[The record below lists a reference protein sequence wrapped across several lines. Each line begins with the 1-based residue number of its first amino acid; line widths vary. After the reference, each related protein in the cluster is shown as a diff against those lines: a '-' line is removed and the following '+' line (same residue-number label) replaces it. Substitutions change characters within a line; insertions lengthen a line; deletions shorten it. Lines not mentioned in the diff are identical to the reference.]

1 LSDRL
6 VRMGIDVGGTHTKAV
21 AIDNATHEIIG
32 KSSVKT
38 THDDVAGVALGVVQ
52 AFNNC
57 LKENNIDPEDVV
69 FVAHSTT
76 QATNALIEGDVATV
90 GILGMGTVRT
100 GALLAKIQTHLK
112 DINLGNGRRIHIVHE
127 FLSEKNINHENV
139 KNAVLRLKEKG
150 ATVIVA
156 SKSYGVDDMADEQ
169 FVFDISHDE
178 LGLETTMASDI
189 TKLYGLSRRTR
200 TAAINASILPKMLN
214 TANQTEQ
221 SVRNA
226 GVKVP
231 LMIMRGDGGVMEIN
245 EMKKRP
251 VLTMLSGPAAS
262 VMGSLMY
269 LRASNGVYFEVGGTT
284 TNIGVIKDGRPAID
298 YSMVGGYRT
307 YISSLDV
314 RVEGVAGGSMI
325 RLNKQGVHSVGPRS
339 AHIAGLD
346 YAVFTPV
353 EEIVEPELE
362 LFSPKEGDPSDYVA
376 IKLKSGKRI
385 TVTNSCAANVLGLV
399 HEGDFSYGN
408 PESARR
414 AMEPIAAYLGKT
426 VEEVATQIMERSYEK
441 VAPIIEDLA
450 RKYRLEHDQISL
462 VGVGGGATSLIRYV
476 AKKMDV
482 KYSVPDNAEVI
493 SSIGV
498 ALAMVRD
505 VVERVVPNP
514 TPEDIR
520 AIKVEAI
527 DKAVESGAEP
537 SSVEVH
543 IEIDA
548 QTSKLTAIA
557 TGSTEVK
564 TTDLLKEC
572 DEEEA
577 RKLAS
582 EDLRV
587 DSDSVNLAGQTRGF
601 YAYEANVKNKNAV
614 RILDKKGFIKV
625 QRNDGKVEVCKPGS
639 YRTVVSKMWE
649 DLAVYKSDAIL
660 RPDYY
665 VCFGARVMDFNG
677 SSELNN
683 ILMLMEVELNMLD
696 GNDDIMIIGCK
707 NQI

>member
-1 LSDRL
+1 
-6 VRMGIDVGGTHTKAV
+6 
-21 AIDNATHEIIG
+21 
-32 KSSVKT
+32 
-38 THDDVAGVALGVVQ
+38 
-52 AFNNC
+52 
-57 LKENNIDPEDVV
+57 
-69 FVAHSTT
+69 
-76 QATNALIEGDVATV
+76 
-90 GILGMGTVRT
+90 
-100 GALLAKIQTHLK
+100 
-112 DINLGNGRRIHIVHE
+112 
-127 FLSEKNINHENV
+127 
-139 KNAVLRLKEKG
+139 
-150 ATVIVA
+150 
-156 SKSYGVDDMADEQ
+156 
-169 FVFDISHDE
+169 
-178 LGLETTMASDI
+178 
-189 TKLYGLSRRTR
+189 
-200 TAAINASILPKMLN
+200 
-214 TANQTEQ
+214 
-221 SVRNA
+221 
-226 GVKVP
+226 
-231 LMIMRGDGGVMEIN
+231 
-245 EMKKRP
+245 
-251 VLTMLSGPAAS
+251 
-262 VMGSLMY
+262 
-269 LRASNGVYFEVGGTT
+269 
-284 TNIGVIKDGRPAID
+284 
-298 YSMVGGYRT
+298 
-307 YISSLDV
+307 
-314 RVEGVAGGSMI
+314 MI

-362 LFSPKEGDPSDYVA
+362 LFSPKEGDPNDYVA

-414 AMEPIAAYLGKT
+414 AMEPIAKYLGKT

-450 RKYRLEHDQISL
+450 KKYRLEHDQISL

-520 AIKVEAI
+520 AIKREAI

-572 DEEEA
+572 DEAEA

-587 DSDSVNLAGQTRGF
+587 TEQEVNLAGQTRGF

-696 GNDDIMIIGCK
+696 GNEDIMIIGCK